1 MIDNTFWRYFE
12 SNVAAI
18 KPAFKILIAEMR
30 GYVINVHSPDYVS
43 VNVKK
48 KRKTHSLVEN
58 T

>member
-48 KRKTHSLVEN
+48 KKEKPIP
-58 T
+58 